1 MNSSGYEYQQEQQH
15 GYDPSQTQTPSYDQ
29 SSQPYYPYNYAQDN
43 QPQPQFQQD
52 PNSTP
57 IAPEQSHSAEPS
69 QAHAGALAQLVGN
82 LDGVPRELIG
92 PSQYRGA
99 GRRGGRSFRGYA
111 GIMTIKA
118 DQKQAHQ
125 CYTESLKVAPY
136 PPTREPVKPHPK
148 ANASLDDEF
157 NVDPRNDTF
166 DRGPKPIE
174 ELIKLQLSHKL
185 SSCM

>member
-69 QAHAGALAQLVGN
+69 QAHAPDPLQAATVPGSINPAAVAVVAGALAQLVGN
-82 LDGVPRELIG
+82 LDGVPRELVKLNEINFVVYFAHSHF
-92 PSQYRGA
+92 PFSHSQNYLVN
-99 GRRGGRSFRGYA
+99 SYNV
-111 GIMTIKA
+111 K
-118 DQKQAHQ
+118 
-125 CYTESLKVAPY
+125 
-136 PPTREPVKPHPK
+136 EPHCILNFCVTMSGMP
-148 ANASLDDEF
+148 
-157 NVDPRNDTF
+157 
-166 DRGPKPIE
+166 
-174 ELIKLQLSHKL
+174 
-185 SSCM
+185 